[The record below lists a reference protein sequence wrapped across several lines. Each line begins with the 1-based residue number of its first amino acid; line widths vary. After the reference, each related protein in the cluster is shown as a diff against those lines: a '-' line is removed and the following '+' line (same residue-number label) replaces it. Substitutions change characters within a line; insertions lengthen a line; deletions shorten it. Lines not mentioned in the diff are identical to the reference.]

1 MRKIDLRK
9 FTLAF
14 AVLTAAIG
22 LLVAPGPASAQDRGG
37 TYSTQELV
45 NTGHKF
51 FGTVSGGLAT
61 VIEQAVSRYGQ
72 PNGYILGEEG
82 SGAIV
87 GGLRYGEGQLN
98 TRDRGKTKVY
108 WQGPSIGWDFGG
120 EGARTMM
127 LVYNLPSVDALYQR
141 FGGVDGSAYFIGG
154 FGMTALVA
162 DRIYVVPVR
171 AGLGVRLGVNLGY
184 LKFTP
189 NATWNPF

>member
-1 MRKIDLRK
+1 MRKIIVLK
-9 FTLAF
+9 FVRAI
-14 AVLTAAIG
+14 AVLAA
-22 LLVAPGPASAQDRGG
+22 LVGIAAAASPASALDRGG
-37 TYSTQELV
+37 TYTTQELV
-45 NTGHKF
+45 ATGHKF
-51 FGTVSGGLAT
+51 FGTVSGGLAS

-72 PNGYILGEEG
+72 PNGYVLGEEG
-82 SGAIV
+82 SGAII

-120 EGARTMM
+120 EGSRTMM
-127 LVYNLPSVDALYQR
+127 LIYNLPSVEGLYQR
-141 FGGVDGSAYFIGG
+141 FGGVDGSAYFVGG